1 MRIMTRALDL
11 IRSLENLMLSLRAA
25 KEGKLSNGWRQSR
38 KKRRVMVHNGI
49 SSPLLEQ
56 YNSCGKLN
64 MIWTVDILL
73 ENSSYVQVLMVWDIL
88 PSSDIPKLTMSL
100 DSIFQ
105 NYTVEQM
112 NRCLYKCMEGNLV
125 VPMRWTADSRSA
137 RQGSSSEASTGK
149 LLKSPCLDDELST
162 TAKAARNL
170 VDPMR
175 WTADSRSA
183 RQGSSSEGDLREV
196 VEITP
201 VPEDELSATAKAARN
216 LVDPMRWTADS
227 RSARQ
232 GSSSEGSAGKLLKSP
247 CPEDELSATAKAA
260 RYATALAGAT
270 LALSLP

>member
-1 MRIMTRALDL
+1 MSRVKNVRICNDV
-11 IRSLENLMLSLRAA
+11 LSVL
-25 KEGKLSNGWRQSR
+25 GKLSNGWRQSR

-88 PSSDIPKLTMSL
+88 PSFDIPKLTMSL

-170 VDPMR
+170 IDPMR
-175 WTADSRSA
+175 WT
-183 RQGSSSEGDLREV
+183 V
-196 VEITP
+196 
-201 VPEDELSATAKAARN
+201 
-216 LVDPMRWTADS
+216 DS